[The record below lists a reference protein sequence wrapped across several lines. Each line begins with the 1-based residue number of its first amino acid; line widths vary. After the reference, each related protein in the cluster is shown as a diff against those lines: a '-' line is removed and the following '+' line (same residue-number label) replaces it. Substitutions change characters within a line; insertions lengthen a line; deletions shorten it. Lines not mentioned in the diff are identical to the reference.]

1 MMITSMNKRTLIY
14 MEMDSKNDSV
24 RSTISEEKQTIKEFL
39 DLTIALENVLIY
51 TIDLKAIHHKVIT
64 SDLPYICK
72 TFEYKDKCYS
82 LKIKSH
88 GERSLTFKD
97 YYHFLP
103 FKEDS
108 EFLDKY
114 YNILLL
120 SSIIKKEFNIDIG
133 HKRILSISSIAV
145 NIYKKYKESYSLIAR
160 LSFTQDAFIRKAY
173 IGGRTEIYRPI
184 YMKESYYYDVN
195 SLYPYIMA
203 NKDMPVGIPILRS
216 SEYFKDNDLGE
227 FFGFIDIEIQV
238 PTNISIC
245 ILGLDLGLENTGI
258 IYPKGLI
265 KGVYFSEE
273 LNLAKSRGY
282 RIVKIHK
289 AYEFQRAI
297 IFKEYVDKLYGL
309 RVSSKGLLN
318 HIYKKLLNTL
328 YGRFGCVYT
337 HTVYNEDDTEF
348 TSYDRFMNVGIA
360 AAITSYAR
368 IHMYNIIEPLSKHL
382 LYIDTDG
389 IFLDCRLPKEYVQ
402 NKLGC
407 FKLVSENTAC
417 VFYGSKFYMYKRIG
431 DNHYTKVF
439 RGLSV
444 NKNFALIKT

>member
-1 MMITSMNKRTLIY
+1 MLIY
-14 MEMDSKNDSV
+14 S
-24 RSTISEEKQTIKEFL
+24 
-39 DLTIALENVLIY
+39 
-51 TIDLKAIHHKVIT
+51 IDIKVIYNRLVE
-64 SDLPYICK
+64 SDLPYTCNL
-72 TFEYKDKCYS
+72 FEYKDKCYS

-88 GERSLTFKD
+88 GERSLVFKD

-108 EFLDKY
+108 EFIDKY
-114 YNILLL
+114 YSILLL
-120 SSIIKKEFNIDIG
+120 SSIIKKDFNIDIG
-133 HKRILSISSIAV
+133 HKRILSISSIAF
-145 NIYKKYKESYSLIAR
+145 NIYKQYKESYSLIAR
-160 LSFTQDAFIRKAY
+160 LTFTQDTFIRKAY
-173 IGGRTEIYRPI
+173 IGGRTEIYKPI

-203 NKDMPVGIPILRS
+203 NRPMPVGIPILRS
-216 SEYFKDNDLGE
+216 SDYFKGTSLGD

-258 IYPKGLI
+258 IYPKGLLR
-265 KGVYFSEE
+265 GVYFSEE
-273 LNLAKSRGY
+273 LNLAISKGCS
-282 RIVKIHK
+282 IVKIYK

-297 IFKEYVDKLYGL
+297 IFKEYVDKLYSL

-318 HIYKKLLNTL
+318 DIYKKLLNTL

-337 HTVYNEDDTEF
+337 HTVFTEPDIELG
-348 TSYDRFMNVGIA
+348 SYDGFMNVGIA

-368 IHMYNIIEPLSKHL
+368 IHMYNIIEPLSKQL

-389 IFLDCRLPKEYVQ
+389 IFLDCRLAKEYVQ
-402 NKLGC
+402 NKLGY

-417 VFYGSKFYMYKRIG
+417 VFYGPKFYMYKRIG

-439 RGLSV
+439 RGLPV
-444 NKNFALIKT
+444 NKYQFLIKDIISRSKYYV